1 MNTPSDGSSGSITFT
16 ISTAF
21 NSTDA
26 EERQSDL
33 IIVSSD
39 SVLFYVHSGRLVEA
53 SSNGFNGHF
62 PHTPRASTSGN
73 DLVIAVPERSTVIN
87 LLLLAVYRMSCTQYM
102 PSFEDLSETV
112 GTLNIYGLQA
122 EPYISPGSPLF
133 DALLTH
139 APTQPLDLY
148 AFAASRSFHELA
160 VATSPH
166 LLSFPLSSLS
176 DEMAERIG
184 PVYLKKLFFLH
195 LGRTDALKQLLQ
207 APPRLHVPTPSC
219 GFEAQR
225 ELTRAWALASAYLTW
240 DARPHIGASTI
251 EAELRNL
258 ADHLSCELC
267 KQSLRDRV
275 HDLVEQ
281 WSAVRVS
288 QAFSLLTIT
297 LRDIMC

>member
-1 MNTPSDGSSGSITFT
+1 MESNDFT

-21 NSTDA
+21 NFTDNA
-26 EERQSDL
+26 DERQSDL
-33 IIVSSD
+33 VIVSSD
-39 SVLFYVHSGRLVEA
+39 SVLFYVNSSRLIEA

-62 PHTPRASTSGN
+62 PHTPRADTSNN
-73 DLVIAVPERSTVIN
+73 DLVIALPERSTVIN
-87 LLLLAVYRMSCTQYM
+87 LLILAVYRMPCTQYM

-112 GTLNIYGLQA
+112 GTLNIYGFPTESYL
-122 EPYISPGSPLF
+122 SPSSPLF
-133 DALLTH
+133 DALIIH
-139 APTQPLDLY
+139 APTRPLDLY
-148 AFAASRSFHELA
+148 AFAASRGFHELA
-160 VATSPH
+160 VTTSPH

-195 LGRTDALKQLLQ
+195 LGRTDALKQHLQ
-207 APPRLHVPTPSC
+207 APPSLHAPTPSC
-219 GFEAQR
+219 GFEEQR
-225 ELTRAWALASAYLTW
+225 ELTRTWALASAYLTW
-240 DARPHIGASTI
+240 DARPHIGAGTI

-275 HDLVEQ
+275 HDLVVQ

-288 QAFSLLTIT
+288 QAFSLIIT
-297 LRDIMC
+297 GLRDIMY